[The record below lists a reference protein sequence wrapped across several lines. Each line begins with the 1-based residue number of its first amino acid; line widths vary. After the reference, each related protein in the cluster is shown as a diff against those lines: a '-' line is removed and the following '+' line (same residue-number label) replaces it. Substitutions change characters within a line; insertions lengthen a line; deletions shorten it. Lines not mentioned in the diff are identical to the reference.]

1 MNLNDEKNLHGELV
15 EANFHPWMSAQQ
27 WNRLEMVRRHN
38 TSHFLLSEQLIHHH
52 PEPDPTPLLNHLVI
66 PRTRLNDPL
75 TNNLLEDVIH
85 RQTQEI
91 IHDLHHHIIYEV
103 PLPPD
108 EGLLYTRKTRIRRRI
123 QLLNHTAE
131 ELEDQVLAHIP
142 KSDGRVDK
150 KRYDINLPFHT
161 VHHIHRQCHTN
172 TAEDEAIMIHIK
184 DISITLP
191 TAADYRNKNRENK
204 SVI

>member
-1 MNLNDEKNLHGELV
+1 
-15 EANFHPWMSAQQ
+15 
-27 WNRLEMVRRHN
+27 
-38 TSHFLLSEQLIHHH
+38 
-52 PEPDPTPLLNHLVI
+52 
-66 PRTRLNDPL
+66 
-75 TNNLLEDVIH
+75 
-85 RQTQEI
+85 
-91 IHDLHHHIIYEV
+91 
-103 PLPPD
+103 
-108 EGLLYTRKTRIRRRI
+108 
-123 QLLNHTAE
+123 
-131 ELEDQVLAHIP
+131 VLAHIP

-161 VHHIHRQCHTN
+161 VHRTHRRCHTN

>member
-1 MNLNDEKNLHGELV
+1 MNLNDEKNIRGELV
-15 EANFHPWMSAQQ
+15 EANHPWMSAQQ
-27 WNRLEMVRRHN
+27 WNRLEKVRRHC
-38 TSHFLLSEQLIHHH
+38 TSHFQLIHHH
-52 PEPDPTPLLNHLVI
+52 PEPDPTPLLNLVI

-91 IHDLHHHIIYEV
+91 IRDLHHHIIYEV

-108 EGLLYTRKTRIRRRI
+108 EGLLYTRKTRIRRI
-123 QLLNHTAE
+123 QVLNHTAE
-131 ELEDQVLAHIP
+131 ELEDQVLVHIP

-161 VHHIHRQCHTN
+161 VHRTHRQCQTN
-172 TAEDEAIMIHIK
+172 IAEDEAIMIHIK
-184 DISITLP
+184 DISITP
-191 TAADYRNKNRENK
+191 TAADYPSKNRENK